1 MSLGMQ
7 EILPNGG
14 LASFQNHVSR
24 IADLGR
30 YEDAYIVHAAEG
42 ETVVPMAVFDENPRL
57 KAMLFAQM
65 RGMGIDPQQYIV
77 GNELNSINPVTG
89 QPEFFL
95 KKIFKSAKKALKSI
109 APYAGVIAGAMGAGP
124 WASAGIGAL
133 GGYYGEGDMGGALK
147 GGLYGYT
154 AGKGFGSRF
163 GDDANYVFKDGFKG
177 SLGRIGENF
186 GMLPKGNPAE
196 IKKAQA
202 LVDAAETTEQLEF
215 AKKKLAM
222 VKPGFL
228 ERMAGMD
235 WPTKGLLGATAAYG
249 LSDIMKAGENK
260 DEGMPNDWY
269 NIYPSNPWY
278 GNWAADGGIIQKFDN
293 GGEVDPVEIKNL
305 MEYHG
310 MTYEEAKEYLDSI
323 KDMNTGGII
332 NAYDNGGPVDMPQEG
347 YPHQ

>member
-65 RGMGIDPQQYIV
+65 RDMGIDPERYIV

-133 GGYYGEGDMGGALK
+133 GGYYGEGDMGGA
-147 GGLYGYT
+147 
-154 AGKGFGSRF
+154 
-163 GDDANYVFKDGFKG
+163 V
-177 SLGRIGENF
+177 
-186 GMLPKGNPAE
+186 
-196 IKKAQA
+196 
-202 LVDAAETTEQLEF
+202 
-215 AKKKLAM
+215 
-222 VKPGFL
+222 
-228 ERMAGMD
+228 
-235 WPTKGLLGATAAYG
+235 
-249 LSDIMKAGENK
+249 
-260 DEGMPNDWY
+260 
-269 NIYPSNPWY
+269 
-278 GNWAADGGIIQKFDN
+278 
-293 GGEVDPVEIKNL
+293 
-305 MEYHG
+305 
-310 MTYEEAKEYLDSI
+310 
-323 KDMNTGGII
+323 TG
-332 NAYDNGGPVDMPQEG
+332 
-347 YPHQ
+347 